1 MHEYECENCPIVY
14 CFDDCHSALKEAKII
29 DIEALAKRVDEE
41 TSQSARVNKVPQ
53 ELDHQQ

>member
-14 CFDDCHSALKEAKII
+14 CFDDCHSPLKEAKII

-53 ELDHQQ
+53 VLDQQ